1 MNTIFI
7 PSPGV
12 TFLAPSGETLHLHFV
27 LTTPL
32 KKDGLEEV
40 LVVNIT
46 TLKVDEDYTLSPGD
60 HPFITHKSYIN
71 YPRAKKMSVEGL
83 EQKSRQG
90 KIIKKGVVS
99 RDIVKFICEGL
110 RKSRHS
116 TKRSR
121 DFCKEACKKA
131 EE

>member
-46 TLKVDEDYTLSPGD
+46 TAKVDENYTLDLGD
-60 HPFITHKSYIN
+60 HIFVTHKSYIN
-71 YPRAKKMSVEGL
+71 YPKATIISVEKL
-83 EQKSRQG
+83 EQKLRQG
-90 KIIKKGVVS
+90 KITNKGVVS
-99 RDIVKFICEGL
+99 MDIVKFICEGL